1 MTRPL
6 RVVIGKD
13 HFRRLVAGQVVTYKA
28 GDDRIEIEFILSDIG
43 WPHILRAVLDGIAP
57 EPGLTAT
64 GSAPKG
70 PPDPPQA
77 REFLPRSGRR

>member
-6 RVVIGKD
+6 RVVVDETG
-13 HFRRLVAGQVVTYKA
+13 FRRLVAGQVLAFKA
-28 GDDRIEIEFILSDIG
+28 GDQRIEIEIVLSDIG
-43 WPHILRAVLDGIAP
+43 WPRILRAVLDGIAP
-57 EPGLTAT
+57 EPGL
-64 GSAPKG
+64 PKG